1 MRTRDDHL
9 FGPGPKRILSIDG
22 GGVRGLL
29 TLGMLKRIESILAAR
44 SPAPALFRLSD
55 YFDLIG
61 GTSTGGIMA
70 TLFALGKSVDEVTK
84 LYLDMCPRIFGKP
97 NFLSR
102 FYIGSKFKAAH
113 FRGVIDEVF
122 DGIMHESGRQA
133 LLAPAQRP
141 HHPNLGSDLLRT
153 GLAIV
158 AKRIDTSSLWVMTN
172 NPRSKYWDRES
183 EHWKD
188 YFASQGGTFHPNRDY
203 SLRAIVQASASAPFY
218 LEPVEVEISPGQTG
232 LFLDGGVSTC
242 NNPSL
247 ELFYMA
253 TLKAFGDGGNGKGI
267 SPYAFDWK
275 TGADNLYLLS
285 VGTGTWRETEVT
297 KKLKN
302 RPPIIGA
309 INALTSIMSDS
320 DHNAVA
326 VMQAISETP
335 GSRFFVNSNVGD
347 MRGLRMVSEP
357 LLTYKRVTPL
367 LTSDW
372 LATSL
377 APGFAIKDRKLRYL
391 REFDNANAKNLD
403 LLQRIGAASG
413 AQLIEDTDLP
423 PSFDLPEWR
432 RAAAA

>member
-1 MRTRDDHL
+1 
-9 FGPGPKRILSIDG
+9 
-22 GGVRGLL
+22 
-29 TLGMLKRIESILAAR
+29 
-44 SPAPALFRLSD
+44 
-55 YFDLIG
+55 
-61 GTSTGGIMA
+61 
-70 TLFALGKSVDEVTK
+70 
-84 LYLDMCPRIFGKP
+84 
-97 NFLSR
+97 
-102 FYIGSKFKAAH
+102 
-113 FRGVIDEVF
+113 
-122 DGIMHESGRQA
+122 MHESGSQA

-423 PSFDLPEWR
+423 PSFDLPEWK
-432 RAAAA
+432 RAVAA